1 MTEWLCPQ
9 TAIYVCEYVWDEH
22 STRCH
27 GRVHCT
33 SLPGGK
39 LNRTST
45 HTDETQMNVDK
56 NTNTLKGCVNMKPDK
71 LANFSSIIYVLLLQ
85 IKQIALE
92 NILKNVTSSYSNIHR
107 QL

>member
-1 MTEWLCPQ
+1 
-9 TAIYVCEYVWDEH
+9 
-22 STRCH
+22 
-27 GRVHCT
+27 
-33 SLPGGK
+33 
-39 LNRTST
+39 
-45 HTDETQMNVDK
+45 
-56 NTNTLKGCVNMKPDK
+56 MKPDK